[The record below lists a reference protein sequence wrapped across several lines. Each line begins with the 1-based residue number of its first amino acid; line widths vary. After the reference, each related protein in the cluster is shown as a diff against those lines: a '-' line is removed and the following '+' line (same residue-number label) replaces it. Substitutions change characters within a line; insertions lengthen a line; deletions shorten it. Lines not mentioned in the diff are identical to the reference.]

1 MAGRVLG
8 IALALTLAVP
18 AGASASVAYVGDSL
32 GVGTVPYLRSA
43 LPTVTIDDDSEIGR
57 PSSVGLP
64 ILEQKMSADPDVVVF
79 DLGTNDDTAN
89 PSALASDLASARQIA
104 GSRCMVIATLN
115 RPPLNGVP
123 VTGLNRAVTSFAAAD
138 GNVALVDW
146 HARAE
151 ADPSLLISDGVHPTP
166 EGYALR
172 AKLFA
177 AAIRS
182 CGSGSPSGGTGG
194 GGAHHSEPHRDADR
208 ANLIEPVPSVAGDGA
223 SKRSA
228 PVRELATE
236 IARSIA
242 VGADFG

>member
-8 IALALTLAVP
+8 IALALALVVP

-43 LPTVTIDDDSEIGR
+43 LPGVTIDDDSEIGR

-64 ILEQKMSADPDVVVF
+64 ILQQKMSANPDLVVF

-89 PSALASDLASARQIA
+89 PDGLASDLVSARQIA

-115 RPPLNGVP
+115 RPPLNGVA

-146 HARAE
+146 HARAQ
-151 ADPSLLISDGVHPTP
+151 ADPSLLIADGVHPTP
-166 EGYALR
+166 
-172 AKLFA
+172 
-177 AAIRS
+177 
-182 CGSGSPSGGTGG
+182 
-194 GGAHHSEPHRDADR
+194 
-208 ANLIEPVPSVAGDGA
+208 DG
-223 SKRSA
+223 
-228 PVRELATE
+228 
-236 IARSIA
+236 
-242 VGADFG
+242 